1 MVAAARQHDHVKLI
15 HGSIM
20 LAMPYP
26 DPMTGPLLFI
36 GDSITDAGRRD
47 DPQGLG
53 SGYVRLVAEGLA
65 VRGDHRTVLNR
76 GIGGDRIGDLRARWQ
91 ADAIDPAPSVLTVYV
106 GVNDTWRRFDAGL
119 PTNALH
125 FETVYRGMLEEAR
138 AVVNPRLVLM
148 EPFLTPVTDEQ
159 HDWLDDLAEKREAVA
174 SLATEFGAAFVPL
187 HRILTVAAVHH
198 GAAAIA
204 ADGVHP
210 TPLGAELIA
219 EAWEAAEGGRLPEP
233 RG

>member
-1 MVAAARQHDHVKLI
+1 
-15 HGSIM
+15 
-20 LAMPYP
+20 
-26 DPMTGPLLFI
+26 MTGPLLFI

-47 DPQGLG
+47 DPEGLG
-53 SGYVRLVAEGLA
+53 HGYVRLIADSLA
-65 VRGDHRTVLNR
+65 LRGDHRTVLNR

-91 ADAIDPAPSVLTVYV
+91 PDAIELAPSVLTVYV

-119 PTNALH
+119 STSAS
-125 FETVYRGMLEEAR
+125 EVEGTYRGMLEEAR
-138 AVVNPRLVLM
+138 AAGNPRLVLV
-148 EPFLTPVTDEQ
+148 EPFLVPVTDEQ
-159 HDWLDDLAEKREAVA
+159 HGWLDDLAGKRDAVA

-187 HRILTVAAVHH
+187 HRILTVAAAHH

-219 EAWEAAEGGRLPEP
+219 ESWEAAEGATAG
-233 RG
+233 

>member
-1 MVAAARQHDHVKLI
+1 VVPAARQHDDVKLV
-15 HGSIM
+15 HRSIM

-47 DPQGLG
+47 DPEGLG
-53 SGYVRLVAEGLA
+53 HGYVRLIARSLA
-65 VRGDHRTVLNR
+65 ARGDHRTVLNR
-76 GIGGDRIGDLRARWQ
+76 GIGGDRIGELRARWR
-91 ADAIDPAPSVLTVYV
+91 ADAIEPAPSVLTVYV

-119 PTNALH
+119 PTSAGH
-125 FETVYRGMLEEAR
+125 FETVYRGMLDEVR
-138 AVVNPRLVLM
+138 ATVNPRLILV
-148 EPFLTPVTDEQ
+148 EPFVVPVVEEQ
-159 HDWLDDLAEKREAVA
+159 QEWLDDLAGKREAVA

-187 HRILTVAAVHH
+187 HRVLTVAAAHH

-210 TPLGAELIA
+210 TELGAELIA
-219 EAWEAAEGGRLPEP
+219 EAWEAAEGASSA
-233 RG
+233 